1 MSQVTIHGRPS
12 SSSSSPHYFL
22 DYPPCQVRH
31 NPAGGEEGGLDP
43 EDECSGSTQ
52 DRWHQGG
59 FSNIIRDYL
68 NFVRGVVDSEDLL
81 LSISREII
89 QQNKIPKVIRKNLV
103 RKVME
108 LIEEV
113 AED

>member
-1 MSQVTIHGRPS
+1 MQK
-12 SSSSSPHYFL
+12 
-22 DYPPCQVRH
+22 
-31 NPAGGEEGGLDP
+31 
-43 EDECSGSTQ
+43 
-52 DRWHQGG
+52 RWHQGG
-59 FSNIIRDYL
+59 FSIIRDYL
-68 NFVRGVVDSEDLL
+68 NFVRGVVDSEDLP
-81 LSISREII
+81 LSISREMI